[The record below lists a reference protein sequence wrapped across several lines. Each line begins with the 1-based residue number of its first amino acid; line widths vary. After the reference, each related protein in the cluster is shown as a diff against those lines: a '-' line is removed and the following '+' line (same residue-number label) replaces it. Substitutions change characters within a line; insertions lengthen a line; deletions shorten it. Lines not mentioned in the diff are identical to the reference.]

1 MDYNNILTQAIT
13 NKFDLEI
20 INQFGV
26 SGGSDFFMISQI
38 GKKLKEL
45 FNKLNNE
52 YKKCNKVPRD
62 DNDNII
68 AEYYL
73 LEIRKGLYLNNN
85 NKILDDGL
93 VELLNKEQNVN
104 LRNSF
109 EEIINYIVSLPYI
122 ENDNDYNNEFVET
135 YNFMKDILDDKN
147 TDIIDLESGISYFEE
162 LKNNFRG
169 RNQQAFEYY
178 DKLQEKY
185 FQLLETKFNVKYDNV
200 PDQWN

>member
-26 SGGSDFFMISQI
+26 YGDLNFFMISQI
-38 GKKLKEL
+38 GIKLKEL
-45 FNKLNNE
+45 FNELNNE
-52 YKKCNKVPRD
+52 YKKITNNNYD
-62 DNDNII
+62 

-73 LEIRKGLYLNNN
+73 LGIRRLYLNDNHP
-85 NKILDDGL
+85 ILEDRL
-93 VELLNKEQNVN
+93 IELLNKEQNIN

-109 EEIINYIVSLPYI
+109 EEIINYINSLPYI
-122 ENDNDYNNEFVET
+122 KNDNDYSNEFVET
-135 YNFMKDILDDKN
+135 YNFMKNILDGIN

-169 RNQQAFEYY
+169 KNQQAFEYY